1 MHYGYKRL
9 VFNPSFYYC
18 VDWYTWESIKGA
30 LHAPQYRNDI
40 YYQILFQLASF
51 RKKAGAELCRGL

>member
-1 MHYGYKRL
+1 

-18 VDWYTWESIKGA
+18 VDRYTWESIEGA
-30 LHAPQYRNDI
+30 LRTPEYKNDI
-40 YYQILFQLASF
+40 YYQVFFQLVSF